1 MDILLG
7 IFLLVLGIA
16 VAFIGVQLFFFMLP
30 IIGLVAGFYV
40 GAELMTALL
49 GDNFLSTVTGWIVGI
64 VVGLLFAAIS
74 WYWWYAGV
82 LISSGVVGAV
92 LLSGIGHALG
102 ADSGFALFL
111 FGLVGAFLFTFVTLT
126 LNLPVYMVIW
136 NTALSGAAIAVSGA
150 MLLFNQIQREDLEH
164 GAAVAAIRESWVWV
178 LAMIAVAAVG
188 LGRQLQL
195 KEQIRLP
202 EHRWTPAQ
210 GSV

>member
-7 IFLLVLGIA
+7 IFLLILGIA
-16 VAFIGVQLFFFMLP
+16 VAFIGIQLFFFMLP

-40 GAELMTALL
+40 GAELVAAVF
-49 GDNFLSTVTGWIVGI
+49 GDSFLSTVAGWIVGI
-64 VVGLLFAAIS
+64 VAGLLFAAIS

-111 FGLVGAFLFTFVTLT
+111 FGLVGAFLFTLVTLM

-150 MLLFNQIQREDLEH
+150 MLLFNRIEREHLEY
-164 GAAVAAIRESWVWV
+164 GAAVAAIKESWVWV
-178 LAMIAVAAVG
+178 LAMAALAAVG
-188 LGRQLQL
+188 VVRQLQL
-195 KEQIRLP
+195 KERIRLP
-202 EHRWTPAQ
+202 EQRWTPAQ
-210 GSV
+210 GNV